1 MSEVRITGKQLN
13 EIREIVGSLR
23 ESGLQQGTDFD
34 FAYHPSI
41 QYHSRGYGKLGHTI
55 FKFYDSKLA
64 SWFSLKWS

>member
-1 MSEVRITGKQLN
+1 MSEVRITGKHLN

-34 FAYHPSI
+34 FAYHPSLTYKNT
-41 QYHSRGYGKLGHTI
+41 QYTI